1 MPKFGQLFHYHS
13 LSPHSSPPTPPHCSS
28 LLPGRATHATQFP
41 RELGPFEL
49 ILENLGGLSSLN
61 VVLCYCP
68 RAPTIQEG
76 FDVSY
81 TLVLMTGKQK

>member
-13 LSPHSSPPTPPHCSS
+13 LPPTPPPTAPRSSPHHSS

-49 ILENLGGLSSLN
+49 ILEISG
-61 VVLCYCP
+61 VYP
-68 RAPTIQEG
+68 I
-76 FDVSY
+76 
-81 TLVLMTGKQK
+81 